1 MISDAE
7 MVTVGLDCAG
17 GHARVVVQAERRG
30 PARILMLVPHA
41 PGVKA
46 HFSESGIEPAMR

>member
-1 MISDAE
+1 MISNAE